1 QDVFQEV
8 ISVVCEVVIEGSD
21 EVSPRG
27 LEEAVPEGSLVI
39 YGNLQIVA
47 GKASVALA
55 DAICLNL
62 GIPRTPA
69 KVDKF
74 PDGEIDVRIEDHV
87 RGNDVFVVQSTCPDV
102 NDHLME
108 LLLLID
114 ALRRASAG
122 RITAV

>member
-1 QDVFQEV
+1 M
-8 ISVVCEVVIEGSD
+8 
-21 EVSPRG
+21 
-27 LEEAVPEGSLVI
+27 
-39 YGNLQIVA
+39 YGNLQIVS
-47 GKASVALA
+47 GNASIALA
-55 DAICLNL
+55 ESICRDL

-69 KVDKF
+69 KVEKF
-74 PDGEIDVRIEDHV
+74 PDGEIDVRVEDHV

-122 RITAV
+122 RITAVMPYFGYARKDRKDEGRVPISAKLVANLLVTCLRFPS